1 MSDFHG
7 ELPHAKESSEITL
20 ICGDIVPLSIQRN
33 ISESKLWLKIEFAY
47 WARNWPCDKIFFI
60 AGNHDFVFDG
70 HMSYNDIMELSI
82 NSNNKLWY
90 LQNNSI
96 IYTDKEGKD
105 YTIFGTPYCH
115 IFRKWAFMLPD
126 EELAIKYADIP
137 ENVDIL
143 LSHDAAD
150 INNLGLVPPNIW
162 HPESLNVGNIILA
175 EAVKLKKPKYYFC
188 GHIHDGNHKVETI
201 DNTLMAN
208 VSLLNDSYQIS
219 YEPLYLDI

>member
-1 MSDFHG
+1 M
-7 ELPHAKESSEITL
+7 
-20 ICGDIVPLSIQRN
+20 
-33 ISESKLWLKIEFAY
+33 Y
-47 WARNWPCDKIFFI
+47 WAMNWPSDKIFFI
-60 AGNHDFVFDG
+60 AGNHDFAFDG

-90 LQNNSI
+90 LQNNSV

-150 INNLGLVPPNIW
+150 INNLGLVPPSIW
-162 HPESLNVGNIILA
+162 HPDESLNVGNTVLA

>member
-1 MSDFHG
+1 
-7 ELPHAKESSEITL
+7 
-20 ICGDIVPLSIQRN
+20 
-33 ISESKLWLKIEFAY
+33 
-47 WARNWPCDKIFFI
+47 
-60 AGNHDFVFDG
+60 
-70 HMSYNDIMELSI
+70 
-82 NSNNKLWY
+82 
-90 LQNNSI
+90 
-96 IYTDKEGKD
+96 
-105 YTIFGTPYCH
+105 
-115 IFRKWAFMLPD
+115 MLPD
-126 EELAIKYADIP
+126 EELVIKYADIP

-150 INNLGLVPPNIW
+150 INNLGLIPPNIW
-162 HPESLNVGNIILA
+162 HPESLNVGNTILA

>member
-1 MSDFHG
+1 MSDLHG
-7 ELPHAKESSEITL
+7 ELPYAKESSEITL

-33 ISESKLWLKIEFAY
+33 ISESKLWLKTEFAY
-47 WARNWPCDKIFFI
+47 WAKNWPCEKIFFI

-90 LQNNSI
+90 LQNNSV

-105 YTIFGTPYCH
+105 YTIFGTPYGH
-115 IFRKWAFMLPD
+115 IFREWAFMLPD
-126 EELAIKYADIP
+126 EELAIKYDDIP

-150 INNLGLVPPNIW
+150 INNLGLVPPSIW
-162 HPESLNVGNIILA
+162 HPESLNVGNTVLA
-175 EAVKLKKPKYYFC
+175 EAIKLKKPKYYFC
-188 GHIHDGNHKVETI
+188 GHVHDGNHKVETI